1 VSHVL
6 IRADGSKK
14 IGMGH
19 INRCYLLAT
28 YLQDKYNL
36 QVILLVRENE
46 SARRFL
52 LSKKQSLKIIYLNSD
67 FSYNQEINFIIK
79 LIDTNKIKL
88 LILDL
93 LDVENESNYLN
104 LLNEINTPLCVITDD
119 SYYRE
124 FPVNLT
130 INGNPNQLEDNYI
143 GLKDKYLIGPNF
155 FIMDKSYSTIP
166 RKNNSKSNVLLSLG
180 GTDHNNIIFVTL
192 KALIKSKY
200 VEKIVVI
207 SSKSSG
213 YSRKLE
219 NLSIENKD
227 TEIELYF
234 DVESLSTYWQT
245 CGLAI
250 TAGGNTLFERIA
262 SGIPGAS
269 ICQLKRQME
278 IATSFENLKV
288 NVNLGF
294 GPNLSEK
301 ELSLS
306 IEKFLKNDSSHLIQS
321 KYSSKIVPGNG
332 LELCAKEIIKL
343 I

>member
-1 VSHVL
+1 MNHVL

-28 YLQDKYNL
+28 YLENSYNL
-36 QVILLVRENE
+36 KIILLTKEDI
-46 SARRFL
+46 STRRFL
-52 LSKKQSLKIIYLNSD
+52 SNKKQLIETIYLSPEY
-67 FSYNQEINFIIK
+67 SYEQEIN
-79 LIDTNKIKL
+79 LIDSLININKVKL
-88 LILDL
+88 LLLDL
-93 LDVENESNYLN
+93 LDVENGFSYLD
-104 LLNEINTPLCVITDD
+104 LLVRINIPICVISDD
-119 SYYRE
+119 SYYHE
-124 FPVNLT
+124 FPVNLV

-143 GLKDKYLIGPNF
+143 KFKDNYLIGPKY
-155 FIMDKSYSTIP
+155 FIMDKSYSTIQ
-166 RKNNSKSNVLLSLG
+166 RKYNNKSNVLVSLG
-180 GTDHNNIIFVTL
+180 GSDHNDIIFVVL
-192 KALIKSKY
+192 KSLIKSNY

-219 NLSIENKD
+219 NLAIENKD
-227 TEIELYF
+227 TEIEIHL
-234 DVESLSTYWQT
+234 DVESLFFYWQT

-262 SGIPGAS
+262 SGIPGATV
-269 ICQLKRQME
+269 CQLERQME
-278 IATSFENLKV
+278 IANSFENLKV

-294 GPNLSEK
+294 GPTLSEK

-306 IEKFLKNDSSHLIQS
+306 IENFLKNEKSHLMQRE
-321 KYSSKIVPGNG
+321 YSSKIVPGNG
-332 LELCAKEIIKL
+332 LELCAKEIVKL